1 MTGVQVSELCGPRI
15 HYELFQV
22 GHDILLP
29 VEPAA
34 LNKLH
39 RLTGILQVGRC
50 RCRDEVTKVGKILA
64 ASC

>member
-1 MTGVQVSELCGPRI
+1 MSLLCGTRI

-22 GHDILLP
+22 GHNILFP

-39 RLTGILQVGRC
+39 RLTGIGQVVLAPFNMPSGCLPVAFMPVR
-50 RCRDEVTKVGKILA
+50 RDDR
-64 ASC
+64 